1 MTSTSSPE
9 VGYDSTFNI
18 SYDLDDEDAS
28 DRSTFIASSIIVSWS
43 SSVNV
48 ESNFI
53 PVDGGEDEGS
63 IADTKVVLELDIEVS
78 NFDTSC
84 ITGQVISDVVSSKM
98 GHSSDSCIKAGPL
111 ASITIGS
118 ELGGLTGSSSSS
130 GITV

>member
-1 MTSTSSPE
+1 ME
-9 VGYDSTFNI
+9 KVNI
-18 SYDLDDEDAS
+18 NKLRENI
-28 DRSTFIASSIIVSWS
+28 RETINLTFIASSIIVSWS

-78 NFDTSC
+78 NFDSSC
-84 ITGQVISDVVSSKM
+84 ITGQVTSDVVSKM

-118 ELGGLTGSSSSS
+118 ELGGLTGSSSTS

>member
-78 NFDTSC
+78 NFDSSC
-84 ITGQVISDVVSSKM
+84 ITGQVISDVVSKM

-118 ELGGLTGSSSSS
+118 ELGGLTGSSS
-130 GITV
+130 